1 LEPRLFRVRTLG
13 EDIQNDLLSID
24 HRYLGQSLPIPL
36 LGRLKLIVKHDDI
49 GPQVMGLS
57 CYLLRFT

>member
-1 LEPRLFRVRTLG
+1 MDTNRLAVWLDDEGLPGKG
-13 EDIQNDLLSID
+13 ESID

-36 LGRLKLIVKHDDI
+36 LSRLKLIVKHDDI